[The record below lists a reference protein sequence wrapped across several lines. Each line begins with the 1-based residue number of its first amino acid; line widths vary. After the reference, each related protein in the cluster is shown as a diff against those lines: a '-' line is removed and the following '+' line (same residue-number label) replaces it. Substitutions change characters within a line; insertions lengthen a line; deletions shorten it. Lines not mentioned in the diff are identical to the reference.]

1 MNMDT
6 STILA
11 IVTIVGNILLAIF
24 QLRTN
29 LAAAKEKESSA
40 AAILIERALDV
51 AEKEVKYLQELNKE
65 LEEKI
70 KEQELEIERL
80 KTELKKYSY
89 KNGG

>member
-1 MNMDT
+1 MDMDA

-29 LAAAKEKESSA
+29 IATAKEKESSA

-51 AEKEVKYLQELNKE
+51 AEKEVKYLQELNHE
-65 LEEKI
+65 LSERI
-70 KEQELEIERL
+70 KEQEEEIKRL
-80 KTELKKYSY
+80 KKELEKYET
-89 KNGG
+89 NF

>member
-1 MNMDT
+1 MDMDT

-29 LAAAKEKESSA
+29 IATAKEKESSA

-51 AEKEVKYLQELNKE
+51 AEKEVKYLQELNHE
-65 LEEKI
+65 LSERI
-70 KEQELEIERL
+70 KEQEAEIQRL
-80 KTELKKYSY
+80 KKELEKYETDF
-89 KNGG
+89 

>member
-1 MNMDT
+1 MDMDT

-29 LAAAKEKESSA
+29 IATAKEKESSA

-51 AEKEVKYLQELNKE
+51 AEKEVKYLQELNHE
-65 LEEKI
+65 LSERI
-70 KEQELEIERL
+70 KEQEAEIQRL
-80 KTELKKYSY
+80 KKELERYETDF
-89 KNGG
+89 

>member
-1 MNMDT
+1 MDT

-29 LAAAKEKESSA
+29 IATAKEKESSA

-51 AEKEVKYLQELNKE
+51 AEKEVKYLQELNHE
-65 LEEKI
+65 LSERI
-70 KEQELEIERL
+70 KEQEAEIQRL
-80 KTELKKYSY
+80 KKELEKYETDF
-89 KNGG
+89 

>member
-1 MNMDT
+1 MDMDA

-29 LAAAKEKESSA
+29 IATAKEKESSA

-51 AEKEVKYLQELNKE
+51 AEKEVKYLQELNHE
-65 LEEKI
+65 LSERI
-70 KEQELEIERL
+70 KEQEAEIQRL
-80 KTELKKYSY
+80 KKELEKYEA
-89 KNGG
+89 NF